1 MLLPMFTLLR
11 LVVIVLALLC
21 GSLFP
26 AWAQSDG
33 VSVSPVVVDVEGD
46 GDGRLLDT
54 DARFAPQALLEL
66 AQAGDDA
73 ALRALLVETPSSYA
87 ATRGLILNL
96 LGDASAQFLHD
107 YAFEAGQVDPA
118 LSALELT
125 ALLNS
130 ALGASDLAQLAR
142 SARVLLEPEL
152 VGAGAAAEDREF
164 AFIAL
169 MNEVRLA
176 NATVRQR
183 VALSAPLNAVVE
195 IGTARKE
202 ALLEAWLGLRLTASG
217 ETAIGLSQL
226 LTLVALDDDAS
237 ISAKQQLL
245 NVELGVP
252 VGEGFT
258 SAQYGAIY
266 VVLKALPAELRD
278 QLRRVVTLDVLS
290 PSTSPLS
297 DIAGLYTGRQIGLK
311 VSLTPDA
318 MAGVLEHEV
327 GHLAWDT
334 LLTFQQ
340 RSQFGQLHNQ
350 SRAGTLD
357 FVSNYAQ
364 TNASEDYAETFQMY
378 MQDTVGWIERS
389 EKSQILRQK
398 LAFAAIPLAPY
409 AFETVGGLIGPQVRR
424 AAVSFQNGLPNVAA
438 PLVWE
443 TL

>member
-1 MLLPMFTLLR
+1 MLLFMFTLLR
-11 LVVIVLALLC
+11 LVVIVLGLVC
-21 GSLFP
+21 GSLLTG
-26 AWAQSDG
+26 WAQSDG
-33 VSVSPVVVDVEGD
+33 VSVSPVAVGVEGD
-46 GDGRLLDT
+46 GEGHLLDS
-54 DARFAPQALLEL
+54 DARFAPQALLAL

-73 ALRALLVETPSSYA
+73 SLRALLVEAPSAYA

-96 LGDASAQFLHD
+96 LGAASAPFLHD

-130 ALGASDLAQLAR
+130 ALDGSDLEQLAR
-142 SARVLLEPEL
+142 SPQVLLQPER
-152 VGAGAAAEDREF
+152 VGAGAAAEEREF

-169 MNEVRLA
+169 MNEARLA
-176 NATVRQR
+176 GISVRQR
-183 VALSAPLNAVVE
+183 VALSAPLNGVVE
-195 IGTARKE
+195 IGAARRE
-202 ALLEAWLGLRLTASG
+202 AFLETWLDLRLTASG
-217 ETAIGLSQL
+217 ETAVGLSQL
-226 LTLVALDDDAS
+226 LTLVALDDDVS
-237 ISAKQQLL
+237 IFTKRQLL

-278 QLRRVVTLDVLS
+278 QLRRVVTLDALS
-290 PSTSPLS
+290 PNTSPLS

-311 VSLTPDA
+311 ISLMPDA

-340 RSQFGQLHNQ
+340 RSQYSQLHNRSQ
-350 SRAGTLD
+350 EGTLD

-378 MQDTVGWIERS
+378 MQGTVGWIERS
-389 EKSQILRQK
+389 GTSQILRQK
-398 LAFAAIPLAPY
+398 LTFAAIPLAPY
-409 AFETVGGLIGPQVRR
+409 AFETVGGLSGPQVRR
-424 AAVSFQNGLPNVAA
+424 AAVSFQNGLPDVSD
-438 PLVWE
+438 PPVWE